1 MMKPENRRPVTLED
15 LLRLK
20 RAERPSQEFW
30 TRFDRELRAKQLAAL
45 VEKRPWWSVVP
56 RAFAGMSRYHLPL
69 GATAVLALSI
79 ISIREFRSVSP
90 VPVQPSD
97 SRAERSVVAVSTRES
112 GSAADRNDADFA
124 ATEAGALSADGG
136 AQSRSTDLALDS
148 DSLGSTGFAPTPKTG
163 IATFG
168 AGRVASDIMPGARL
182 TGGSL
187 ISDQQVALVR
197 DAVNA
202 SRGFE
207 SRVMPVRSPKVD
219 PLAQMA
225 SPADA
230 RRAWLLNAALASAS
244 ATQPARSGDRVA
256 RRLTNDRFY
265 DDTVSR
271 IDARGNSVGLRF

>member
-1 MMKPENRRPVTLED
+1 MMNHDNRRPVALED
-15 LLRLK
+15 ILRLK
-20 RAERPSQEFW
+20 RAERPLPEFW
-30 TRFDRELRAKQLAAL
+30 THFDRELRAKQLAAL

-56 RAFAGMSRYHLPL
+56 RVLTGLSRYHVPL

-79 ISIREFRSVSP
+79 VSYREFRQVSPSP
-90 VPVQPSD
+90 VPPLGARTVPAAATVAG
-97 SRAERSVVAVSTRES
+97 AETGSVAVRRNA
-112 GSAADRNDADFA
+112 GSPAPATVAYAD
-124 ATEAGALSADGG
+124 EGG
-136 AQSRSTDLALDS
+136 SQSRSSDLALDS
-148 DSLGSTGFAPTPKTG
+148 DSPRSSSPAPAFTAGIAALGSDYNAPDG
-163 IATFG
+163 L
-168 AGRVASDIMPGARL
+168 PGARL
-182 TGGSL
+182 IGDKLMSA
-187 ISDQQVALVR
+187 QQVALVR

-207 SRVMPVRSPKVD
+207 SRVLPARTPKVD

-256 RRLTNDRFY
+256 RRLTTDRFY

-271 IDARGNSVGLRF
+271 FDAHGNSLAVRF

>member
-1 MMKPENRRPVTLED
+1 MMNHENKRPVALED
-15 LLRLK
+15 ILRLK
-20 RAERPSQEFW
+20 RAERPSPEFW
-30 TRFDRELRAKQLAAL
+30 THFDRELRAKQLAAL
-45 VEKRPWWSVVP
+45 VEKRPWWSVMP
-56 RAFAGMSRYHLPL
+56 RVLTGLSRYHLPL

-79 ISIREFRSVSP
+79 VSYREFRPVSLA
-90 VPVQPSD
+90 PVQPLNA
-97 SRAERSVVAVSTRES
+97 RTAPAAVAMAGTDS
-112 GSAADRNDADFA
+112 GSAALQN
-124 ATEAGALSADGG
+124 EAGSPAPEAVAYADEGG
-136 AQSRSTDLALDS
+136 SQSRSTDLALDS
-148 DSLGSTGFAPTPKTG
+148 DSARSDRPALTFTSGIAALGSDSFA
-163 IATFG
+163 
-168 AGRVASDIMPGARL
+168 PGARL
-182 TGGSL
+182 IGDKLMSA
-187 ISDQQVALVR
+187 QQVALVR

-207 SRVMPVRSPKVD
+207 SRVLPARTPRVD

-244 ATQPARSGDRVA
+244 ATQPTRNGDRTA